1 VTAQAATGRLTSTD
15 ARARATAAR
24 RKRRRRAVAWSAD
37 CRRGQG
43 PAAYGRRVAT
53 PLRVQRAVP
62 PGHRVAA
69 DLRHW
74 LAAVR
79 EAALADFRTDAA
91 ERRVCLAAVLARHTD
106 WPTATARTGWGLL
119 ADRGCV
125 SRSTVARFLAWLRA
139 RDLLG
144 VVSTGRV
151 GSLTRPMALTG
162 PATPTT
168 PPPGTTGPAP
178 AGGPDAGAGP
188 VTSSGDWEG
197 NEAAVYVLTEPN
209 PTPRPVQEPDPGLL
223 ALDPRYTA
231 GLLGVDPHGRAIDL
245 TRLGPLAADQLHDP
259 ALAGLRRQHH
269 TRAARQHGP
278 VERTDTPKRSRGA
291 GTQSAREPAC
301 SHCHRPP
308 AGPLRGGN
316 NATSWPHLP
325 RPAEP
330 TPRAVPPVGQA
341 APPPPDQPAQLP
353 EPCPCRGQW
362 SRTAPARTRRDRLHL
377 VQRLLA
383 IAPDLTGIGSAR
395 LLRHL
400 LRPWLEADWTIN
412 DVFLA
417 IENHPTTGLRPHSPT
432 ITTTGPGAVHH
443 PAGWLLARMRDWTQP
458 DATPTPNHAT
468 RTQLAMAARTLAEQ
482 RQRHTDNQTKA
493 GRTPPTPEWTA
504 ARQDLRRRRQA
515 TSLAMDRGSPER
527 TEGRTN
533 RLRGPE

>member
-1 VTAQAATGRLTSTD
+1 MTAPAATGRLTSPD

-24 RKRRRRAVAWSAD
+24 RNRRRRAVAWSAD

-43 PAAYGRRVAT
+43 PAAYGRRVTT

-62 PGHRVAA
+62 PGHRVAV

-79 EAALADFRTDAA
+79 DAALTDLRADAA
-91 ERRVCLAAVLARHTD
+91 DRRICLAAILARHTD

-162 PATPTT
+162 PVTPTT
-168 PPPGTTGPAP
+168 PPPASGGPAP
-178 AGGPDAGAGP
+178 AGGSDTGAGRGA
-188 VTSSGDWEG
+188 TSDTWAG
-197 NEAAVYVLTEPN
+197 NEAAVYVLVEPI

-231 GLLGVDPHGRAIDL
+231 GLLGVDNHGRAVDL
-245 TRLGPLAADQLHDP
+245 TRLGPLAADQLDDP
-259 ALAGLRRQHH
+259 ALVGLRRQHH
-269 TRAARQHGP
+269 LRTAHQHGA
-278 VERTDTPKRSRGA
+278 VERTDTPKMSRGA
-291 GTQSAREPAC
+291 GTQNAREPAC
-301 SHCHRPP
+301 SRCHRLQ

-316 NATSWPHLP
+316 NATSWQHLP
-325 RPAEP
+325 EPAKP
-330 TPRAVPPVGQA
+330 TPRSVPPVGPA
-341 APPPPDQPAQLP
+341 TPPPPDQRSQPTD
-353 EPCPCRGQW
+353 PCSCRGQW
-362 SRTAPARTRRDRLHL
+362 SRNAPARTRRDRLRL
-377 VQRLLA
+377 VDRLRA

-400 LRPWLEADWTIN
+400 LRPWLEAGWTIN

-432 ITTTGPGAVHH
+432 LTTTGPGTVRH

-458 DATPTPNHAT
+458 DGTPTPSHAT
-468 RTQLAMAARTLAEQ
+468 RTAHAMAARTAAEQ
-482 RQRHTDNQTKA
+482 RQRHIDNQTKA
-493 GRTPPTPEWTA
+493 ARVPPTPEWAA
-504 ARQDLRRRRQA
+504 ARAALHQRR
-515 TSLAMDRGSPER
+515 T
-527 TEGRTN
+527 T
-533 RLRGPE
+533 